1 MKTAS
6 VPDAAAVNHNGIK
19 MLLANAL
26 STFSIKDNPVFRN
39 GPKSLPKN
47 PPDCS
52 ILCNWVFDN
61 LMLADE
67 PFAKVLRSFETCV
80 LANNSLCGKS
90 FSSFD
95 SLTIFN

>member
-1 MKTAS
+1 MRTAS

-39 GPKSLPKN
+39 GPKILPKN

-80 LANNSLCGKS
+80 LVNNNFCRELFPLLESP
-90 FSSFD
+90 
-95 SLTIFN
+95 TTY

>member
-26 STFSIKDNPVFRN
+26 STFSFKDNPVFRN

-47 PPDCS
+47 PHDCS
-52 ILCNWVFDN
+52 ILCN
-61 LMLADE
+61 
-67 PFAKVLRSFETCV
+67 
-80 LANNSLCGKS
+80 
-90 FSSFD
+90 
-95 SLTIFN
+95 